1 VSDIA
6 ILEREVYE
14 AVEAARLLDLPV
26 RTLRNWLDG
35 YSGRGKS
42 YRPVIRVAP
51 TGSDILTWGEF
62 VEAGYLNEYRR
73 VHKISLPE
81 IRSYIDKW
89 RGALGVPYPLAHEK
103 PYAGPGPG
111 LVEQGE
117 GSDGEPV
124 MWRHRDGQL
133 MMTKWAERFVNKVE
147 FGPQVARRY
156 FPAGKEHPVVIDPR
170 RSFGAP
176 TVEGV
181 RTEVLFEMFLA
192 GEPVDEI
199 AAGYELDRNL
209 IEAAIRFES
218 PRPKPD
224 SDAAAA

>member
-1 VSDIA
+1 MSDIA
-6 ILEREVYE
+6 VLDREVYE
-14 AVEAARLLDLPV
+14 AGEAARLLHLPV

-81 IRSYIDKW
+81 IRTFVDEW
-89 RGALGVPYPLAHEK
+89 RTELGVPYPLAHKK

-111 LVEQGE
+111 LVEEGE
-117 GSDGEPV
+117 DGDGEPV

-133 MMTKWAERFVNKVE
+133 MMTKWAKRFVDKVE

-181 RTEVLFEMFLA
+181 RTEVLYEMFLA

-199 AAGYELDRNL
+199 AAGYELDRSL